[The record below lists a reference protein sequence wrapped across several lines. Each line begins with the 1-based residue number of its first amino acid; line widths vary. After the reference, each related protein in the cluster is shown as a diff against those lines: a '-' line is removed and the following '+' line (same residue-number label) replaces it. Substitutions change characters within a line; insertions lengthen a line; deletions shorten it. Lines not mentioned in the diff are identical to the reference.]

1 MKTLIEKVRQGNVT
15 DELRTVALYEGIP
28 VDEIAGKISR
38 GKVIIPVNNRRVKK
52 IEPRGVGEGLFTK
65 VNANIGTS
73 PEKENIDEEVEKTK
87 VAVSAGADSVMDLST
102 GRNARETLKRVIAES
117 GVMVGTV
124 PIYLAAVDAF
134 EEGKSIMGI
143 KKEDFFR
150 AVEEHLEKGADF
162 LTIHCGVTLRTL
174 EALEKSIRITGIV
187 SRGGSVIAKWMKHN
201 GKENPYFED
210 YGRIIEMLKK
220 YDAAISLGDG
230 LRPGCLSDA
239 TDRPQVQE
247 LIHLGELAKEAFEEG
262 VQVMIEG
269 PGHVPLNQVE
279 TNIKLQKELCDGAP
293 FYVLGP
299 LVTDI
304 APGYDHITS
313 AIGGAYAGMCG
324 ADFLCY
330 VTPSEHLR
338 LPTVEDVREAV
349 IVAKIAAHAADIAK
363 GKKGAIE
370 RDNEMASARKRLD
383 WKRQIELSID
393 PEKASAMRKSS
404 MPQSP
409 DVCTMC
415 GVFCSMKENN
425 PEAEKARQDAK

>member
-1 MKTLIEKVRQGNVT
+1 MQTLIKKKKKGIIT
-15 DELRTVALYEGIP
+15 DSVKSVSLYEGVSP
-28 VDEIAGKISR
+28 EEIAAKIIE
-38 GKVIIPVNNRRVKK
+38 GKVIIPYNSKRKKK

-73 PEKENIDEEVEKTK
+73 PEREKIDDEIKKVK
-87 VAVSAGADSVMDLST
+87 VAISAGADSIMDLST
-102 GRNARETLKRVIAES
+102 GKNARKTLKRVIAES
-117 GVMVGTV
+117 NVMVGTV

-134 EEGKSIMGI
+134 NSEKSIKDI
-143 KKEDFFR
+143 TKEDFFR
-150 AVEEHLEKGADF
+150 AVEEQLKEGVDF
-162 LTIHCGVTLRTL
+162 VTIHCGITLRTL
-174 EALEKSIRITGIV
+174 ESLKTSGRITGIV
-187 SRGGSVIAKWMKHN
+187 SRGGSILAKWMTHN
-201 GKENPYFED
+201 ERENPFYED
-210 YGRIIEMLKK
+210 YSRLVELLKK

-230 LRPGCLSDA
+230 LRPGCLADA

-247 LIHLGELAKEAFEEG
+247 LVHLGELAKEAFEEG

-269 PGHVPLNQVE
+269 PGHVPLDQIE
-279 TNIKLQKELCDGAP
+279 TNIKLQKKMCNGAP

-313 AIGGAYAGMCG
+313 AIGGAYAGMYG

-338 LPTVEDVREAV
+338 LPTVEDVKEAV
-349 IVAKIAAHAADIAK
+349 IVARIAAHAADIAK

-370 RDNEMASARKRLD
+370 RDNQMAAARKRLD
-383 WKRQIELSID
+383 WDKQIELSID
-393 PEKASAMRKSS
+393 PEKASNMRKSS

-415 GVFCSMKENN
+415 GVFCSMKEN
-425 PEAEKARQDAK
+425 PQEDIEKKRKMK